1 MNPIMRKKMI
11 FSKALRN
18 LDDPECLLY
27 VLQHSARTVR
37 KIVRE
42 NGDEEIIILD
52 QENLTAIRYIRK
64 KSGGSD
70 VKIHAL
76 WE

>member
-1 MNPIMRKKMI
+1 MDPIMRMKMR

-18 LDDPECLLY
+18 LDNQECLLY

-42 NGDEEIIILD
+42 NGDEEIIVLD
-52 QENLTAIRYIRK
+52 QENLTALRYIRK
-64 KSGGSD
+64 KSGGVD
-70 VKIHAL
+70 VRIHTL
-76 WE
+76 L

>member
-1 MNPIMRKKMI
+1 MDPIMRMKMR

-27 VLQHSARTVR
+27 VLLHSARTVR

-42 NGDEEIIILD
+42 NGEEETIVLD
-52 QENLTAIRYIRK
+52 RENLTATRYIRK
-64 KSGGSD
+64 KSGRVG
-70 VKIHAL
+70 VRIHTL
-76 WE
+76 L

>member
-1 MNPIMRKKMI
+1 MDPIMRMKMR

-42 NGDEEIIILD
+42 NGDEEIIVLD

-64 KSGGSD
+64 KSGG
-70 VKIHAL
+70 VEVEIHTL
-76 WE
+76 L